1 MSNNLY
7 KKMIRPVVWQ
17 NGERIKVNEISSIG
31 WTDATYEDVHK
42 KVWEDF
48 LEEFYP
54 DASLEIEES
63 YVPVEL
69 PQPEVIDVKPGQILC
84 LHFDLDD
91 WDLMS
96 MVDYMEQFKDIIPDE
111 AGIALV
117 PNIDLKVM
125 SQEQFLDLMEQ
136 IKEDVIKRGEQD
148 DI

>member
-1 MSNNLY
+1 MNNNLY
-7 KKMIRPVVWQ
+7 KKMIHPIVWQ
-17 NGERIKVNEISSIG
+17 NGERIMVDGVSSIG
-31 WTDATYEDVHK
+31 WTDATYEDVYRK
-42 KVWEDF
+42 AWEDF

-63 YVPVEL
+63 YVPIEL

-84 LHFDLDD
+84 LHFDLND
-91 WDLMS
+91 WDLVS
-96 MVDYMEQFKDIIPDE
+96 MVDYMKQFEDIIPNE

-125 SQEQFLDLMEQ
+125 SQEQFLDLMERM
-136 IKEDVIKRGEQD
+136 KEKVKRGEEN